1 MAGYGDMAAYTRA
14 ERLWTTF
21 FMLFNLALTAYVLG
35 NITVLLTKADAAA
48 AGSREQVREHEN

>member
-1 MAGYGDMAAYTRA
+1 MAAYTRA

-48 AGSREQVREHEN
+48 AVFRDRLAAVNR